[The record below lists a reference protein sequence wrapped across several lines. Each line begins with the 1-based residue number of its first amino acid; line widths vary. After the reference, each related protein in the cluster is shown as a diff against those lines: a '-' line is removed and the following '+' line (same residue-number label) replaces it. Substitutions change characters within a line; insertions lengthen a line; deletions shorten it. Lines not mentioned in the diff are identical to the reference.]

1 MEFSARELSR
11 WKGGYKM
18 QGKANQFYALPATAV
33 RCKLDKGLRKNWV
46 TSWKEGKKGKKF

>member
-1 MEFSARELSR
+1 
-11 WKGGYKM
+11 M